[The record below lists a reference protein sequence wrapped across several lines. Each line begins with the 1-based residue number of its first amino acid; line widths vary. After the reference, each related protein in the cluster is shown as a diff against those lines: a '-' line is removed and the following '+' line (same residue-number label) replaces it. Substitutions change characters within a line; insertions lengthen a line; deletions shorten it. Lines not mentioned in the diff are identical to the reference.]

1 MPVSQTDKIV
11 TISLPNGSSAEI
23 YKYGATVTS
32 WKAPAA
38 NTQTPVT
45 ERLFLSSKAYL
56 DGSKPIRGGIPIAFP
71 FFGPPSRDED
81 KKMGQHG
88 YARAEE
94 WELLR
99 TVMDNEAGV
108 SVKFGLHLPEEKRVQ
123 YGFDYDVRLEYI
135 VTLAVHELATHLVVH
150 NDSEKPLTHQ
160 ALLHTYFACDASQVT
175 VAPLKG
181 LTYLDKTRN
190 YAETLET
197 RDEVDVRNYTDA
209 VYRNAGADF
218 DIKYPGGGIHIH
230 AKGFKDVVVWN
241 PHAEAG
247 RAIPDME
254 EGGWDKYICVE
265 PGMATYWNEI
275 PGKGKWD
282 GQQVLKTL

>member
-11 TISLPNGSSAEI
+11 TISLANGSSAVI

-32 WKAPAA
+32 WKAPNAGA
-38 NTQTPVT
+38 QTPVT

-71 FFGPPSRDED
+71 FFGPPSREED

-88 YARAEE
+88 YARGEV

-108 SVKFGLHLPEEKRVQ
+108 SVKF
-123 YGFDYDVRLEYI
+123 
-135 VTLAVHELATHLVVH
+135 
-150 NDSEKPLTHQ
+150 
-160 ALLHTYFACDASQVT
+160 
-175 VAPLKG
+175 G

-209 VYRNAGADF
+209 VYKDAGSDF

-230 AKGFKDVVVWN
+230 AKGFKDAVVWN

-247 RAIPDME
+247 RAIADME

-275 PGKGKWD
+275 PAKGKWD